1 MSHSQDSLIGRRH
14 SSLRSLPRVL
24 QVCAGSLAGAP
35 PLSPS
40 RTASQQTEAD
50 LSRKTPAQ
58 GARPPSLL
66 TETRP
71 DQPTDPGLTPV
82 RSQVGA
88 DISLP
93 CDSESF
99 TILLPL
105 RLRGAETQKPQV
117 RRPGAMV
124 SGSDSLV
131 GPQSRLCGPED
142 FRRSSRGFLGARN
155 SWSCPLGRLV

>member
-117 RRPGAMV
+117 RRPGARVREGGFEPPRPCGHWHLKPARLPFRHSRV
-124 SGSDSLV
+124 SRPTGTTA
-131 GPQSRLCGPED
+131 GKG
-142 FRRSSRGFLGARN
+142 
-155 SWSCPLGRLV
+155 